1 MSWAVEEW
9 KSELSSKALQK
20 ISEYE
25 TQLEKLK
32 KERQQKQLQL
42 DSLEDAF
49 RKHNQKLEDER
60 NENVAL
66 KRDTQ
71 GLTEARNSLEKAQ
84 QRLCHE
90 IQVKEALV
98 CSLEGQLLAAKKQID
113 NLEQE
118 LKRLEAELERSQRA
132 STPTE
137 CQLHLTPAKIYPG
150 CSTLSRPNEG
160 SRLDELQE
168 KYNQEIEEKKRL
180 VSEVKALK
188 LQVQQL
194 QFSSN
199 KSHRESAPQQIRA
212 STFSWQQEGTPTRVP
227 ESPVGR
233 GSPSS
238 VFPWEQPRSP
248 PYYNSSSQKQNGN
261 KSGTLGSKPGSDQL
275 SPLEVSANAEVQELR
290 KENQVLQSM
299 MSELEVWV
307 HSQEKEIKNH
317 LNKLQEVQSHLE
329 KSRTELA
336 MKEQALAKSR
346 DDLMRATIQQEQ
358 NNNKCAILEQKLKQ
372 VAEELSCQRQ
382 NAESARR
389 LMEQKLKDK
398 EKEHQ
403 QELSDQQ
410 RAYRNLEHQ
419 CKQEKNQLNQEI
431 QKLKNEH
438 LALQS
443 TMDKMA
449 AQRQQ
454 VDRELEEVKTNFHCA
469 EKELATYQRKGDTL
483 QKSLQEALEAKGR
496 FADWHDQSTQRIMH
510 LEAQLKKLEK
520 ELARSQK
527 LREGDK
533 FENMALASKLN
544 DLQKKLD
551 YAFQPDCRSMHL
563 SPEMCKLNRSDG
575 NEVNECDIGEEQ
587 ENSQSNDEQSDNA
600 GAVVGLS
607 LKAGEEMLGSKE
619 GSQLGELPTKSV
631 SLDQDSGTNL
641 EKDPNFN
648 IEIKAEVVQRGTS
661 TESQSLKETRNV
673 LPDPEEKMGTQF
685 QEVSKE
691 TIKELEMDGLENA
704 AVLREPVEKG
714 EGMIDLLDKPITVSV
729 RLREC
734 EVELDAVKSEKQMLQ
749 QELDDMKQTLDSKV
763 LEGRKNQQTI
773 VELRRKLK
781 KATQKRTAET
791 EHSTPLVT
799 LQAGQISALE
809 KDLEHERVKV
819 ARLQETNRLL
829 ELECSRISD
838 LTRSIDGHVR
848 PNEDEIQILQ
858 NVASKKIERLEQ
870 QIVDLNSEKTCIE
883 EIIKASS
890 WTFVAESSDLPLENL
905 QSQDAENLEVNKISP
920 NHLGCDSGEMLE
932 QKLNEERDHCV
943 EVVKAGNER
952 SYEEDGRELFLEQLK
967 HKVAE
972 QLEFDKQSLEHLKQV
987 GELKKKCQELTT
999 EKEQEEKAKRQ
1010 AQENFDSLQS
1020 RIHRETQQLTVA
1032 LETQSKNIEGLLL
1045 SMEEKDQTIQVLN
1058 GRLQDT
1064 FNVLSCL
1071 QKENFELKTN
1081 LKVVLQSKQ
1090 KYADSAA
1097 LSRDAILEQTS
1108 EGSLPQGDPSENES
1122 GNVLSVQNLGLGER
1136 AAMVPA
1142 DGMVQNSE
1150 PGHSK
1155 NVFDTLLLP
1164 KEQAVSPAL
1173 GDQCEETKM
1182 PSDVLKLKEDP
1193 EIQAQQHTL
1202 CYQNLFNAMLAVPK
1216 EQGVRSVPAAK
1227 PTSGTPEMPSTV
1239 NSANQDMNEL
1249 PQDIENQ
1256 GQPMKLNSEQ
1266 RNDGS
1271 VARHSISLQGTSG
1284 SMQKELLAYCIK
1296 KFCDETETLIEEGT
1310 TEIADSKLALALKEK
1325 KPVDELRTEEELVE
1339 EVERV
1344 IGKLTDALHVSEE
1357 ELKETKELNQQV
1369 VSGLNKELNLLRSKC
1384 ARLEQEKEQLHLEV
1398 QKAQETAS
1406 DKLSEKEDLMN
1417 AIQSSEARLRAS
1429 TEEKSHLK
1437 QELKALRD
1445 WKQKVLEDGVGSE
1458 SRKESGQGEPCAL
1471 QESVLKVSNQIQ
1483 RLEEEHETLKNIAE
1497 TAKHSQK
1504 QLQEEL
1510 ETIQSKKSALQN
1522 QVDHLQKRVVELN
1535 RENMELRARLKL
1547 WERNSAVKEDV
1558 PKEVLRVNGLHKT
1571 IMPEGSQQQDT
1582 AQVIACKLGANLEAL
1597 RQTVQGKR
1605 EEIDNNLLSYSD
1617 LQNKDQEVKV
1627 ANKILSKALDHF
1639 HDRRSETVASGQW
1652 PAARLKAQSSTEE
1665 RKPDAGRQIGGD
1677 PTQAAAQDQKK
1688 SNHRSK
1694 GHSNPEEYLVRL
1706 NPAELAM
1713 QINTAELAAR
1723 LQRNWLFRHHVS
1735 VAFDETEYEPY
1746 GLPDVVQKGFADI
1759 PSGPSCPHV
1768 LRRATINT
1776 TLWPQQQ
1783 KEGQSVLAAFK
1794 ALGGSN
1800 EQ

>member
-25 TQLEKLK
+25 IQLEKLK

-66 KRDTQ
+66 KRETQ
-71 GLTEARNSLEKAQ
+71 GLTEARNSLEKTQ

-137 CQLHLTPAKIYPG
+137 CQLHLTPTKIYPG

-248 PYYNSSSQKQNGN
+248 PYYSSSQKQNDN
-261 KSGTLGSKPGSDQL
+261 KSRTLGSKPGSGQL

-290 KENQVLQSM
+290 KENQVLQST

-336 MKEQALAKSR
+336 MKEQALVKSR

-372 VAEELSCQRQ
+372 VSEELSCQRQ

-389 LMEQKLKDK
+389 LMEQKFKDK

-438 LALQS
+438 LVLQS

-449 AQRQQ
+449 AQKQQ
-454 VDRELEEVKTNFHCA
+454 VDRELEEVKANFHCA
-469 EKELATYQRKGDTL
+469 EKELTTYQRKGDTL

-520 ELARSQK
+520 ELALSQK
-527 LREGDK
+527 LREGAK
-533 FENMALASKLN
+533 SENMALASKLK

-551 YAFQPDCRSMHL
+551 SAFQPDCRSMHL

-587 ENSQSNDEQSDNA
+587 ESSQSKDERSDNT

-607 LKAGEEMLGSKE
+607 LKAGEEMLDSKE
-619 GSQLGELPTKSV
+619 GSPLGELATKSV

-641 EKDPNFN
+641 EKDPNLN

-661 TESQSLKETRNV
+661 TESQNLKEARNV
-673 LPDPEEKMGTQF
+673 LPGPEEKVGTQL

-691 TIKELEMDGLENA
+691 TTTELELDGMENA

-749 QELDDMKQTLDSKV
+749 QELDDMKQTLGSKV
-763 LEGRKNQQTI
+763 IEGQKNQQTI

-781 KATQKRTAET
+781 KATQKRAAET

-838 LTRSIDGHVR
+838 LTRSIDGHMR

-858 NVASKKIERLEQ
+858 NAASKKIERLEQ
-870 QIVDLNSEKTCIE
+870 QLVDLNSEKTCIE

-890 WTFVAESSDLPLENL
+890 WTFAESSDLPLENL

-920 NHLGCDSGEMLE
+920 NHLGCNSGEMLE
-932 QKLNEERDHCV
+932 QKLNEERDLCL
-943 EVVKAGNER
+943 EVVKVGNER

-967 HKVAE
+967 HKLAE

-1071 QKENFELKTN
+1071 QKENFELKTS

-1097 LSRDAILEQTS
+1097 LSRNAMLEQTS
-1108 EGSLPQGDPSENES
+1108 EGLLPQCDPSESES
-1122 GNVLSVQNLGLGER
+1122 GNVLSVQNLGLGEP
-1136 AAMVPA
+1136 AATVPA

-1150 PGHSK
+1150 PGHSE
-1155 NVFDTLLLP
+1155 NVFDILLLP
-1164 KEQAVSPAL
+1164 EEQAVPQAL
-1173 GDQCEETKM
+1173 DDQCEETKV

-1193 EIQAQQHTL
+1193 ELQAQQHTL
-1202 CYQNLFNAMLAVPK
+1202 CCQNLFNPMLAVPR
-1216 EQGVRSVPAAK
+1216 EQRVRSVPAAK
-1227 PTSGTPEMPSTV
+1227 PTSGTPEVPSTV
-1239 NSANQDMNEL
+1239 SSAN
-1249 PQDIENQ
+1249 QDIENQ
-1256 GQPMKLNSEQ
+1256 RQPVELNSEQ

-1271 VARHSISLQGTSG
+1271 VARHSTSLLGTSG
-1284 SMQKELLAYCIK
+1284 SVQKELLAFHIK
-1296 KFCDETETLIEEGT
+1296 KFCDETEMLIGEGT
-1310 TEIADSKLALALKEK
+1310 TEIADSKLVLAFKEK

-1344 IGKLTDALHVSEE
+1344 IGRLTHALLVSEE
-1357 ELKETKELNQQV
+1357 ELKEAKELNQQV
-1369 VSGLNKELNLLRSKC
+1369 VSDLNKELNLLRSKC
-1384 ARLEQEKEQLHLEV
+1384 ARLEQEKEQLHSEV
-1398 QKAQETAS
+1398 QKAQETAG
-1406 DKLSEKEDLMN
+1406 DKLSEIEDLMN

-1429 TEEKSHLK
+1429 TEEKNHLK

-1445 WKQKVLEDGVGSE
+1445 WKQKVLEDGAGSE

-1471 QESVLKVSNQIQ
+1471 QESALKVNNQIQ
-1483 RLEEEHETLKNIAE
+1483 RLEEEHETLKNIAK
-1497 TAKHSQK
+1497 TAKHSQR

-1510 ETIQSKKSALQN
+1510 KTIQSKKSALQN

-1535 RENMELRARLKL
+1535 KENMELRARLKL

-1571 IMPEGSQQQDT
+1571 ILPEGSQQQDT
-1582 AQVIACKLGANLEAL
+1582 AQIIACKLGANLEAL
-1597 RQTVQGKR
+1597 RQTVQGKS

-1639 HDRRSETVASGQW
+1639 HERRSETVASGQW

-1665 RKPDAGRQIGGD
+1665 RKPDTGRQIGGD
-1677 PTQAAAQDQKK
+1677 PTLAAEQDQKE
-1688 SNHRSK
+1688 SSHRSK
-1694 GHSNPEEYLVRL
+1694 GHANPEEYLVRL
-1706 NPAELAM
+1706 NPAELTM

-1783 KEGQSVLAAFK
+1783 KKGLSVLAAFK

>member
-66 KRDTQ
+66 KRGTQ

-98 CSLEGQLLAAKKQID
+98 CNLEGQLLAAKKQID

-137 CQLHLTPAKIYPG
+137 CQLHLTPTKIYPG

-248 PYYNSSSQKQNGN
+248 PYYNSSSQKQNDN
-261 KSGTLGSKPGSDQL
+261 KSSTLGSKRGSGQL

-290 KENQVLQSM
+290 KENQVLQST

-336 MKEQALAKSR
+336 MKEQALVKSR
-346 DDLMRATIQQEQ
+346 DDLMRANIQQEQ

-389 LMEQKLKDK
+389 LMEQKFKDK

-410 RAYRNLEHQ
+410 RAYCNLEHQ
-419 CKQEKNQLNQEI
+419 CKQEKSQLNQEI

-454 VDRELEEVKTNFHCA
+454 VDRELEEVKANFHCA

-520 ELARSQK
+520 ELALCQK
-527 LREGDK
+527 LRERAK
-533 FENMALASKLN
+533 SENVALASKLK

-575 NEVNECDIGEEQ
+575 NEVNECDIGEQ
-587 ENSQSNDEQSDNA
+587 ENSQSKDERSDNA

-607 LKAGEEMLGSKE
+607 LKAGEEMLDSKE
-619 GSQLGELPTKSV
+619 GSQLGELATKSV

-641 EKDPNFN
+641 EKDPNLN

-661 TESQSLKETRNV
+661 TESQSLKEARNV
-673 LPDPEEKMGTQF
+673 LPDPEEKVGTQLR
-685 QEVSKE
+685 EVSKE
-691 TIKELEMDGLENA
+691 TTKELEMDGMENA

-714 EGMIDLLDKPITVSV
+714 EGMIDLLDKPITVSL

-749 QELDDMKQTLDSKV
+749 QDLDDMKQTLDSKV
-763 LEGRKNQQTI
+763 IEGQKNQQTI

-829 ELECSRISD
+829 ELECSRISH
-838 LTRSIDGHVR
+838 LTRSIDGHMR

-858 NVASKKIERLEQ
+858 NAASKKIEQLEQ
-870 QIVDLNSEKTCIE
+870 QIEDLNSEKTCIE

-890 WTFVAESSDLPLENL
+890 WTFVTESSGLPLENL

-932 QKLNEERDHCV
+932 QKLNEERDLCV

-972 QLEFDKQSLEHLKQV
+972 QLEFDKQSLDHLKQV
-987 GELKKKCQELTT
+987 DELKKKCQELTT

-1064 FNVLSCL
+1064 FSVLSCL

-1081 LKVVLQSKQ
+1081 LKVALQSKQ

-1097 LSRDAILEQTS
+1097 LSRDAMLEQTS
-1108 EGSLPQGDPSENES
+1108 EGLLPQGDPSESES
-1122 GNVLSVQNLGLGER
+1122 GNVLSVQNLGLGEQ

-1150 PGHSK
+1150 PGYSE
-1155 NVFDTLLLP
+1155 NVFDTLLP
-1164 KEQAVSPAL
+1164 KVQAVPQAL
-1173 GDQCEETKM
+1173 DDQCEETKV

-1202 CYQNLFNAMLAVPK
+1202 CCQNLFNPMLAVPR
-1216 EQGVRSVPAAK
+1216 EQRVRSDPAAK
-1227 PTSGTPEMPSTV
+1227 PTSGTQVPSTV
-1239 NSANQDMNEL
+1239 SSVNQN
-1249 PQDIENQ
+1249 IENQ
-1256 GQPMKLNSEQ
+1256 GQPVELNSEQ

-1271 VARHSISLQGTSG
+1271 AARHSTSLQGTSG
-1284 SMQKELLAYCIK
+1284 SMQKELLAFHIK

-1310 TEIADSKLALALKEK
+1310 TEIADSKLVLAFKEK

-1344 IGKLTDALHVSEE
+1344 IGRLTDALHVSEE
-1357 ELKETKELNQQV
+1357 ELKETKELSQQV
-1369 VSGLNKELNLLRSKC
+1369 VSDLNKELNLLRSKC
-1384 ARLEQEKEQLHLEV
+1384 TRLEQEKEQLHLEV
-1398 QKAQETAS
+1398 QEAQETAG

-1429 TEEKSHLK
+1429 TEEKNHLK

-1445 WKQKVLEDGVGSE
+1445 WKQKVLEDGAGSE
-1458 SRKESGQGEPCAL
+1458 SRKESGLGEPCAL
-1471 QESVLKVSNQIQ
+1471 QESVLKVNKQIQ
-1483 RLEEEHETLKNIAE
+1483 RLEEEHETLKNIAQ
-1497 TAKHSQK
+1497 TAKDSQK
-1504 QLQEEL
+1504 PLHEEL

-1535 RENMELRARLKL
+1535 KENMELRARLKL
-1547 WERNSAVKEDV
+1547 WERNSAVREDV

-1571 IMPEGSQQQDT
+1571 ILPEGSQQQDT
-1582 AQVIACKLGANLEAL
+1582 AQIIACKLGANLEAL
-1597 RQTVQGKR
+1597 RQTVQGKS
-1605 EEIDNNLLSYSD
+1605 EEIDNHLLSYSD

-1639 HDRRSETVASGQW
+1639 HERRSETVASGQW

-1677 PTQAAAQDQKK
+1677 PIPAAERNQKE
-1688 SNHRSK
+1688 SSHRSK
-1694 GHSNPEEYLVRL
+1694 GHTNPEEYLVRL
-1706 NPAELAM
+1706 NPAELVM

-1783 KEGQSVLAAFK
+1783 KKGQSVLAAFK